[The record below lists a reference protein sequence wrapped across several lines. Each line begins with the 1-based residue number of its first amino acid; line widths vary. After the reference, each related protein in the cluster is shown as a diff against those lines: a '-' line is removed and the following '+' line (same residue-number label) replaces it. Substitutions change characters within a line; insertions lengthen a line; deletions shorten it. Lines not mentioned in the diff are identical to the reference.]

1 MQVRN
6 FHDDE
11 TLPRSVKKT
20 DYVSASQCETKN
32 KSEPFPVFDWRKMLS
47 VNSDPQ
53 CENKKKNAQ
62 CDFSYSMWKQKR
74 DAQCEFSYSLWNKDK
89 MLSVTSAS

>member
-1 MQVRN
+1 MKKNFFILIWFSHTFFTILPFLMHVRN

-11 TLPRSVKKT
+11 TLPRSVEKI
-20 DYVSASQCETKN
+20 DCESASQCETPPK
-32 KSEPFPVFDWRKMLS
+32 KTCPVFDRRKMLS

-62 CDFSYSMWKQKR
+62 CDFSYSM
-74 DAQCEFSYSLWNKDK
+74 
-89 MLSVTSAS
+89 

>member
-1 MQVRN
+1 MKKKILIPIWFSHTFFTILPFLMQVRN

-11 TLPRSVKKT
+11 TLPRSVEKIGCE
-20 DYVSASQCETKN
+20 SASQCETK
-32 KSEPFPVFDWRKMLS
+32 KTCPVFDRRNMLS

-62 CDFSYSMWKQKR
+62 CDFSYS
-74 DAQCEFSYSLWNKDK
+74 
-89 MLSVTSAS
+89 V